1 MDGSKDV
8 DSDIFEI
15 NSQKYL
21 VPTVITSNGRTVLDY
36 DRQLHNICYRLKNP
50 YTIWGGEYALHQ
62 SINWNRQEAET

>member
-1 MDGSKDV
+1 MDKSEDV
-8 DSDIFEI
+8 VSDIIEI

-50 YTIWGGEYALHQ
+50 YTI
-62 SINWNRQEAET
+62 